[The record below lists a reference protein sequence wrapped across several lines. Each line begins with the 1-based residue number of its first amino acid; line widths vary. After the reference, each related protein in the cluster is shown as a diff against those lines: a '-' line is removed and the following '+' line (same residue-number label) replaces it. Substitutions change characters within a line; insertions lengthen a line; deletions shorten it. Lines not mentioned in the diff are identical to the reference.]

1 MISEA
6 ISKKYGREYL
16 LRQLAEEAGE
26 LTQAALKLVRVWKME
41 TPVTEAQARDKL
53 VEEMSDVLLMLRYV
67 RDEVLTS
74 AESMRV
80 TDTMYDKS
88 VRMYRRMILGE
99 ADAK

>member
-6 ISKKYGREYL
+6 IAKKYGREYL

-26 LTQAALKLVRVWKME
+26 LTQAALKLVRVWNME

-88 VRMYRRMILGE
+88 VRMYKRMILGE
-99 ADAK
+99 ANAK